1 MPKSLL
7 EEVRMVFLE
16 VTNYCNFLCSFCPQ
30 GISARPPEH
39 MDTELAKDLIKQLY
53 EAGYRNNFYFHI
65 LGEPLLH
72 PDIFEIVEFAS
83 KRLPKSILFTNGSL
97 LTSENVESVFEAQPH
112 ELMISMQ
119 MIDEESFNLR
129 GSSMSWD
136 RYLSGI
142 RNAVQYKL
150 THSTPM
156 LLRISVGMRK
166 EDSLYPNDDY
176 FPRVSEASLRSNMLE
191 LFSDIPSVDLD
202 SVQKILSSTDIPFNG
217 WLELASGVYV
227 SIKPMGNWRRIYRDG
242 KVQKGYC
249 PLAGKEFGIFSNGN
263 IVFCHLDYDG
273 KTTFA
278 NAGDGELRNILEKSG
293 IQQDIAKFCKDGI
306 VRSGCQYC
314 SVPHRYPKQPVH

>member
-1 MPKSLL
+1 
-7 EEVRMVFLE
+7 MVFLE
-16 VTNYCNFLCSFCPQ
+16 VTNYCNFRCSFCPQ
-30 GISARPPEH
+30 GISTRPPEH

-53 EAGYRNNFYFHI
+53 EAGYQNNLYFHI

-72 PDIFEIVEFAS
+72 PDIVEIVDFAS
-83 KRLPKSILFTNGSL
+83 KRLPKPILFTNGSL
-97 LTSENVESVFEAQPH
+97 LTGENIESVFEAEPH

-119 MIDEESFNLR
+119 MIDEESFDLR

-142 RNAVQYKL
+142 RNAVQFKL
-150 THSTPM
+150 THNTPM

-176 FPRVSEASLRSNMLE
+176 FPRVSEVSLRSNMLE
-191 LFSDIPSVDLD
+191 LFSHIPSINLD
-202 SVQKILSSTDIPFNG
+202 SVQEMPNSTGIPFSG

-227 SIKPMGNWRRIYRDG
+227 SIKPMGNWRRIYRSE
-242 KVQKGYC
+242 KVSKGYC
-249 PLAGKEFGIFSNGN
+249 PLVGKEFGILSNGN

-278 NAGDGELRNILEKSG
+278 NAKDGELRNILENSG
-293 IQQDIAKFCKDGI
+293 IKQEIARFRKDGI
-306 VRSGCQYC
+306 VPGGCQYC
-314 SVPHRYPKQPVH
+314 NVPCRYSEQPVH

>member
-1 MPKSLL
+1 
-7 EEVRMVFLE
+7 MVFLE
-16 VTNYCNFLCSFCPQ
+16 VTNYCNFRWSFCPQ
-30 GISARPPEH
+30 GISERPPEH

-53 EAGYRNNFYFHI
+53 EAGYQNNLYFHI

-72 PDIFEIVEFAS
+72 PDISEIVDFAS
-83 KRLPKSILFTNGSL
+83 ERLPKSILFTNGSL
-97 LTSENVESVFEAQPH
+97 LTSENIESVFEAQPH

-119 MIDEESFNLR
+119 MIDEETFDLR
-129 GSSMSWD
+129 GSTMSWD

-150 THSTPM
+150 THNTPM

-166 EDSLYPNDDY
+166 EDSIYPNDDY

-191 LFSDIPSVDLD
+191 LFSLIPSIDPD
-202 SVQKILSSTDIPFNG
+202 SVQKILDSTDIPFGG

-227 SIKPMGNWRRIYRDG
+227 SIKPMGNWRRIYRDER
-242 KVQKGYC
+242 VNKGYC
-249 PLAGKEFGIFSNGN
+249 PLVGKELGILSNGN

-278 NAGDGELRNILEKSG
+278 NARDGELRNILENSG
-293 IQQDIAKFCKDGI
+293 IQQEIARFRKDGI
-306 VRSGCQYC
+306 VPGGCQYC
-314 SVPHRYPKQPVH
+314 NVPCRYSEQPVH